1 MVEQRTLNPLA
12 DSSSLSWPTAKESEG
27 LGAKREAQNGGG
39 RRLACT
45 PVDEAELRAAIDRLT
60 GALAMAG
67 DDVIAE
73 LVSER
78 RALRKELGEAD
89 VRNVV
94 QFYQRPLANFIH
106 AQMEP
111 HFWQKATAFDARV
124 HLGLRGAAASDSERR
139 FAILLEDDGTRVRPS

>member
-1 MVEQRTLNPLA
+1 
-12 DSSSLSWPTAKESEG
+12 
-27 LGAKREAQNGGG
+27 
-39 RRLACT
+39 
-45 PVDEAELRAAIDRLT
+45 
-60 GALAMAG
+60 MAG

-124 HLGLRGAAASDSERR
+124 HQGFEAPPRQ
-139 FAILLEDDGTRVRPS
+139 TRSGVSPFSSRMTGRACGPPEIPPLDPRARHAKTGGPP